1 MTQKYAVIGHPI
13 GHTMSPF
20 IHKNL
25 FALQGKDVDYLTLDI
40 TPDELESAMS
50 GVLATLDGFNIT
62 IPHKE
67 AIMPFT
73 DVIDDSAKKYS
84 AVNCISNRDGKTLG
98 YSTDAFGFSKALES
112 SGVSLS
118 GKVLVLG
125 SGGAAR
131 TLAREASDCG
141 CEVTIAV
148 RPHSIQKAEELKKW
162 LTENKGTASICTY
175 DEICGE
181 YDLLINATPVGMY
194 PNTDAM
200 PVTEQQLMGCKAVF
214 DAVYNPENTLL
225 LKTAKKLGIKT
236 VGGMAM
242 LVWQAVKAHEHWYN
256 AKFDQNSIEKLIA
269 DANCEMERIF
279 GRKSIVLCGFM
290 GCGKSTV
297 GKLLAENLGFKLCD
311 SDAVIEQREGTT
323 VTEIFANKGEAY
335 FRALESQVIHELSL
349 KNGLIIATGG
359 GAVMNPENAENL
371 RKGGFVVH
379 LDITPEA
386 VLKRLEN
393 DTTRPLLQRNDKESA
408 VRELLSKRNPIYSS
422 VAHCTVDAG
431 ASPETVAK
439 KIIELYVKNS
449 TKS

>member
-1 MTQKYAVIGHPI
+1 MTQKFAVIGHPI

-25 FALQGKDVDYLTLDI
+25 FALQGKEVEYLTLDI
-40 TPDELESAMS
+40 APEELKPAMS
-50 GVLATLDGFNIT
+50 DILATLDGFNIT

-67 AIMPFT
+67 AIMPLINE
-73 DVIDDSAKKYS
+73 IDCSAKKYS
-84 AVNCISNRDGKTLG
+84 AVNCVSSRGGRTYG
-98 YSTDAFGFSKALES
+98 YSTDAFGFVKALES

-118 GKVLVLG
+118 GRVLVLG

-131 TLAREASDCG
+131 TLAREASDRG

-175 DEICGE
+175 DEIGGE

-200 PVTEQQLMGCKAVF
+200 PVTEEQLKCCKAVF
-214 DAVYNPENTLL
+214 DAVYNPESTLL
-225 LKTAKKLGIKT
+225 LKTAKALGIKT

-242 LVWQAVKAHEHWYN
+242 LVWQAVKAHEHWYD
-256 AKFDQNSIEKLIA
+256 AKFDPKDIERLIA
-269 DANCEMERIF
+269 DSNREMERVF

-297 GKLLAENLGFKLCD
+297 GRLLAENLGFELCD
-311 SDAVIEQREGTT
+311 SDAVIEQRECTAISD
-323 VTEIFANKGEAY
+323 IFATKGEQY
-335 FRALESQVIHELSL
+335 FRALERDVIRELSA
-349 KNGLIIATGG
+349 KNGLVIATGG
-359 GAVMNPENAENL
+359 GAVMNPENTENL
-371 RKGGFVVH
+371 RNGGFVVH

-386 VLKRLEN
+386 VLKRLEG
-393 DTTRPLLQRNDKESA
+393 DTTRPLLMRDDKESA
-408 VRELLSKRNPIYSS
+408 IRELLSKRNPVYSS
-422 VAHCTVDAG
+422 AAHCTVDADR
-431 ASPETVAK
+431 SPEEVAQ
-439 KIIELYVKNS
+439 KIIELYVKN
-449 TKS
+449 TAKS